1 MTTADRIVVVTLI
14 SILALVGLMSIN
26 VVSRIEHEVKRAHSE
41 VEIARASEA
50 EAWRLVQE
58 LRATLAQYQEP

>member
-1 MTTADRIVVVTLI
+1 MSTEDHIIFMVLI
-14 SILALVGLMSIN
+14 SILVLLGLMSIK

-41 VEIARASEA
+41 VEIARESEA

-58 LRATLAQYQEP
+58 LRATLAQYQDP